1 MKPAWRQYL
10 PIMTWLPE
18 YTRQAASKDG
28 VAALIVTLML
38 VPQSLAYAIVAGLPP
53 VYGLYASILPLV
65 AYTLLGTSKT
75 LAVGPVAVISL
86 MTAEAIAPLHD
97 VGTHAYVTAAAT
109 LAFLSGLMLLIMAM
123 FRLGFLTT
131 FLSHSVLSGFMTAS
145 GVLIVLGQ
153 LPKLLGL
160 SAADGSLSE
169 RFANVHYPTLWL
181 GVGSLVL
188 LALGRRYL
196 SSFLQTLGCPMSWA
210 SHITKLLPVIVM
222 VVSILLVY
230 SFPNSTQ
237 GVSVVGAIPSGLPSF
252 VMPVFETNLVVQ
264 LLPAALLISVVGFVE
279 SASVGQT
286 LAAKRRQRIEPNQEL
301 IALGGANIASA
312 IQGGFPVTG
321 GLSRSVVNYDAG
333 AETPLAGMLTAIGI
347 GITVLYFTPLF
358 SYLPHAVLAA
368 IIIVA
373 VSALIDIKAIFT
385 TWRAAKSD
393 GVVMLI
399 TIAGVLFINIE
410 WGIIIGVL
418 LSLVIFLW
426 RTSQPHIAVVGLIEG
441 SEHFRNVQRFQVK
454 QSKTVLTLRI
464 DESLYF
470 ANARYLEDKIPEY
483 LASYPETQHLV
494 LMLSGVNRIDSSALE
509 SLHLIAER
517 VAQSG
522 ITMHLS
528 EVKGPVMDEI
538 QRSTFL
544 EHFTG
549 QIFISQFQA
558 FSHLTQA
565 EHPDEDWRI

>member
-1 MKPAWRQYL
+1 MKLAWRQYL
-10 PIMTWLPE
+10 PIVTWLPE

-28 VAALIVTLML
+28 VAAIIVTLML

-109 LAFLSGLMLLIMAM
+109 LAFLSGLMLLIMAV

-160 SAADGSLSE
+160 SVADGSLSE

-393 GVVMLI
+393 GVVMLS
-399 TIAGVLFINIE
+399 TIVGVLFINIE

-558 FSHLTQA
+558 FSYLTQA

>member
-1 MKPAWRQYL
+1 MKLAWRQYL
-10 PIMTWLPE
+10 PIVTWLPE

-28 VAALIVTLML
+28 VAAIIVTLML

-109 LAFLSGLMLLIMAM
+109 LAFLSGLMLLIMAV

-145 GVLIVLGQ
+145 GVLIIWGQ

-160 SAADGSLSE
+160 SVADGSLNE
-169 RFANVHYPTLWL
+169 VLAAVHYPTLWL
-181 GVGSLVL
+181 GLGSLVL
-188 LALGRRYL
+188 LVLGRRYF
-196 SSFLQTLGCPMSWA
+196 SSLLQNLGCSASWA

-393 GVVMLI
+393 GVVMLS
-399 TIAGVLFINIE
+399 TIVGVLFINIE

-558 FSHLTQA
+558 FSYLTQA
-565 EHPDEDWRI
+565 EHPDEDRRI

>member
-109 LAFLSGLMLLIMAM
+109 LAFLSGLMLLIMAV

-145 GVLIVLGQ
+145 GVVIIWGQ

-160 SAADGSLSE
+160 SAASDSLAE
-169 RFANVHYPTLWL
+169 VLAAVHYPTLWL
-181 GVGSLVL
+181 GLASLVL
-188 LALGRRYL
+188 LLLGRRYFA
-196 SSFLQTLGCPMSWA
+196 SVLQSLGCSASWA
-210 SHITKLLPVIVM
+210 GHITKLLPVIVM

-237 GVSVVGAIPSGLPSF
+237 GVSVVGVIPSGLPSF

-373 VSALIDIKAIFT
+373 VSALIDFKAIFT

-393 GVVMLI
+393 GVVMLS

>member
-1 MKPAWRQYL
+1 MKLAWRQYL
-10 PIMTWLPE
+10 PIVTWLPE

-28 VAALIVTLML
+28 VAAIIVTLML

-109 LAFLSGLMLLIMAM
+109 LAFLSGLMLLIMAV

-145 GVLIVLGQ
+145 GVLIIWGQ

-160 SAADGSLSE
+160 SVADGSLNE
-169 RFANVHYPTLWL
+169 VLAAVHYPTLWL
-181 GVGSLVL
+181 GLGSLVL
-188 LALGRRYL
+188 LVLGRRYF
-196 SSFLQTLGCPMSWA
+196 SSLLQNLGCSASWA
-210 SHITKLLPVIVM
+210 GHITKLLPVMVM
-222 VVSILLVY
+222 VASILIIDY
-230 SFPNSTQ
+230 FPQHTQ
-237 GVSVVGAIPSGLPSF
+237 GVSVVGTIPTGLPSL
-252 VMPVFETNLVVQ
+252 VMPVFETNLMVQ

-385 TWRAAKSD
+385 TWRTAKSD
-393 GVVMLI
+393 GVVMLS
-399 TIAGVLFINIE
+399 TIVGVLFINIE

-538 QRSTFL
+538 QHSTFL

-558 FSHLTQA
+558 FSYLTQA
-565 EHPDEDWRI
+565 EPPDEDWRI

>member
-1 MKPAWRQYL
+1 MKLAWRQYL
-10 PIMTWLPE
+10 PIVTWLPE

-28 VAALIVTLML
+28 VAAIIVTLML

-109 LAFLSGLMLLIMAM
+109 LAFLSGLMLLIMAV

-160 SAADGSLSE
+160 SVADGSLSE

-393 GVVMLI
+393 GVVMLS
-399 TIAGVLFINIE
+399 TIVGVLFINIE

-558 FSHLTQA
+558 FSYLTQA
-565 EHPDEDWRI
+565 EHPDEDRRI

>member
-10 PIMTWLPE
+10 PIVTWLPA

-28 VAALIVTLML
+28 VAAIIVTLML

-109 LAFLSGLMLLIMAM
+109 LAFLSGLMLLIMAV

-145 GVLIVLGQ
+145 GVVIIWGQ

-160 SAADGSLSE
+160 SAASDSLAE
-169 RFANVHYPTLWL
+169 VLAAVHYPTLWL
-181 GVGSLVL
+181 GLASLVL
-188 LALGRRYL
+188 LLLGRRYFA
-196 SSFLQTLGCPMSWA
+196 SVLQNLGCSASWA
-210 SHITKLLPVIVM
+210 GHISKLLPVMVM
-222 VVSILLVY
+222 VASILIIHY
-230 SFPNSTQ
+230 FPLQTQ
-237 GVSVVGAIPSGLPSF
+237 GVSVVGAIPTGLPSF

-301 IALGGANIASA
+301 VALGGANIASA

-393 GVVMLI
+393 GVVMLS

-509 SLHLIAER
+509 SLYLIAER
-517 VAQSG
+517 VSQSG
-522 ITMHLS
+522 ISMHLS
-528 EVKGPVMDEI
+528 EVKGPVMDEMR
-538 QRSTFL
+538 RSTFL

>member
-28 VAALIVTLML
+28 VAALVVTLML

-109 LAFLSGLMLLIMAM
+109 LAFLSGLMLLIMAV

-160 SAADGSLSE
+160 SVADGSLSE

-393 GVVMLI
+393 GVVMLS
-399 TIAGVLFINIE
+399 TIVGVLFINIE

-558 FSHLTQA
+558 FSYLTQA
-565 EHPDEDWRI
+565 EHPDEDRRI

>member
-10 PIMTWLPE
+10 PIVTWLPA

-28 VAALIVTLML
+28 VAAIIVTLML

-109 LAFLSGLMLLIMAM
+109 LAFLSGLMLLIMAV

-145 GVLIVLGQ
+145 GVVIIWGQ

-160 SAADGSLSE
+160 SAASDSLAE
-169 RFANVHYPTLWL
+169 VLAAVHYPTLWMGL
-181 GVGSLVL
+181 GSLVL
-188 LALGRRYL
+188 LLLGRRYFA
-196 SSFLQTLGCPMSWA
+196 SVLQNLGCSASWA
-210 SHITKLLPVIVM
+210 GHISKLLPVMVM
-222 VVSILLVY
+222 VASILIIHY
-230 SFPNSTQ
+230 FPHHTQ
-237 GVSVVGAIPSGLPSF
+237 GVSVVGAIPTGLPSF
-252 VMPVFETNLVVQ
+252 VMPVFEANLVVQ

-333 AETPLAGMLTAIGI
+333 AETPLASMLTAIGI

-393 GVVMLI
+393 GVVMLS

-528 EVKGPVMDEI
+528 EVKGPVMDEMR
-538 QRSTFL
+538 RSTFL

>member
-10 PIMTWLPE
+10 PIVTWLPE

-97 VGTHAYVTAAAT
+97 VGTDAYVTAAAT
-109 LAFLSGLMLLIMAM
+109 LAFLSGLMLLIMAV

-160 SAADGSLSE
+160 SVADGSLSE
-169 RFANVHYPTLWL
+169 RFADVHYPTLWL

>member
-1 MKPAWRQYL
+1 MKLAWRQYL
-10 PIMTWLPE
+10 PIVTWLPK

-86 MTAEAIAPLHD
+86 MTAEAIAPLYD
-97 VGTHAYVTAAAT
+97 VGTHAYITAAAT
-109 LAFLSGLMLLIMAM
+109 LAFLSGLMLLIMAV

-160 SAADGSLSE
+160 SVADGSLSE
-169 RFANVHYPTLWL
+169 RFADVHYPTLWL

-237 GVSVVGAIPSGLPSF
+237 GVSVVGAIPSGLPSL
-252 VMPVFETNLVVQ
+252 VMPVFEINLMVQ

-333 AETPLAGMLTAIGI
+333 AETPLAGMLIAIGI

-393 GVVMLI
+393 GVVMLS
-399 TIAGVLFINIE
+399 TIFGVLFINIE

>member
-10 PIMTWLPE
+10 PIVTWLPA

-28 VAALIVTLML
+28 VAAIIVTLML

-109 LAFLSGLMLLIMAM
+109 LAFLSGLMLLIMAV

-145 GVLIVLGQ
+145 GVVIIWGQ

-160 SAADGSLSE
+160 SAASDSLAE
-169 RFANVHYPTLWL
+169 VLAAVHYPTLWL
-181 GVGSLVL
+181 GLASLVL
-188 LALGRRYL
+188 LLLGRRY
-196 SSFLQTLGCPMSWA
+196 FAPVLQSLGCSASWA
-210 SHITKLLPVIVM
+210 GHITKLLPVMVM
-222 VVSILLVY
+222 VASILIIY
-230 SFPNSTQ
+230 YFPHHAQ
-237 GVSVVGAIPSGLPSF
+237 GVSAVGAIPTGLPSF
-252 VMPVFETNLVVQ
+252 VMPVFEANLVVQ

-301 IALGGANIASA
+301 VALGGANIASA

-393 GVVMLI
+393 GVVMLS

-528 EVKGPVMDEI
+528 EVKGPVMDEMR
-538 QRSTFL
+538 RSTFL

>member
-1 MKPAWRQYL
+1 MKLAWRQYL
-10 PIMTWLPE
+10 PIVTWLPE

-28 VAALIVTLML
+28 VAAIIVTLML

-109 LAFLSGLMLLIMAM
+109 LAFLSGLMLLIMAV

-145 GVLIVLGQ
+145 GVVIILGQ

-160 SAADGSLSE
+160 SVADGSLNE
-169 RFANVHYPTLWL
+169 VLAAVHYPTLWL
-181 GVGSLVL
+181 GLGSLVL
-188 LALGRRYL
+188 LVLGRRYF
-196 SSFLQTLGCPMSWA
+196 SSLLQNLGCSASWA
-210 SHITKLLPVIVM
+210 GHITKLLPVMVM
-222 VVSILLVY
+222 VASILIIDY
-230 SFPNSTQ
+230 FPQHTQ
-237 GVSVVGAIPSGLPSF
+237 GVSVVGAIPTGLPSF
-252 VMPVFETNLVVQ
+252 VMPVFEINLMVQ

-393 GVVMLI
+393 GVVMLS
-399 TIAGVLFINIE
+399 TIVGVLFINIE

-558 FSHLTQA
+558 FSYLTQA

>member
-109 LAFLSGLMLLIMAM
+109 LAFLSGLMLLIMAV

-145 GVLIVLGQ
+145 GVVIVLGQ

-160 SAADGSLSE
+160 SVADGSLSE
-169 RFANVHYPTLWL
+169 RFADVHYPTLWL

-237 GVSVVGAIPSGLPSF
+237 GVSVVGAIPSGLPSL
-252 VMPVFETNLVVQ
+252 VMPVFEINLMVQ

-333 AETPLAGMLTAIGI
+333 AETPLAGMLIAIGI

-393 GVVMLI
+393 GVVMLS
-399 TIAGVLFINIE
+399 TIFGVLFINIE

-483 LASYPETQHLV
+483 LASYPEPQHLV

-558 FSHLTQA
+558 FSYLTQA
-565 EHPDEDWRI
+565 EHPDEDRRI

>member
-10 PIMTWLPE
+10 PIVTWLPA

-28 VAALIVTLML
+28 VAAIIVTLML

-109 LAFLSGLMLLIMAM
+109 LAFLSGLMLLIMAV

-145 GVLIVLGQ
+145 GVVIIWGQ

-160 SAADGSLSE
+160 SAASDSLAE
-169 RFANVHYPTLWL
+169 VLAAVHYPTLWL
-181 GVGSLVL
+181 GLASLVL
-188 LALGRRYL
+188 LLLGRRYFA
-196 SSFLQTLGCPMSWA
+196 SVLQNLGCSASWA
-210 SHITKLLPVIVM
+210 GHISKLLPVMVM
-222 VVSILLVY
+222 VASILIIHY
-230 SFPNSTQ
+230 FPLQTQ
-237 GVSVVGAIPSGLPSF
+237 GVSVVGAIPTGLPSF

-301 IALGGANIASA
+301 VALGGANIASA

-393 GVVMLI
+393 GVVMLS

-517 VAQSG
+517 VSQSG
-522 ITMHLS
+522 ISMHLS
-528 EVKGPVMDEI
+528 EVKGPVMDEMR
-538 QRSTFL
+538 RSTFL

>member
-1 MKPAWRQYL
+1 MKLAWRQYL
-10 PIMTWLPE
+10 PIVTWLPE

-28 VAALIVTLML
+28 VAAIIVTLML

-109 LAFLSGLMLLIMAM
+109 LAFLSGLMLLIMAV

>member
-1 MKPAWRQYL
+1 
-10 PIMTWLPE
+10 
-18 YTRQAASKDG
+18 
-28 VAALIVTLML
+28 
-38 VPQSLAYAIVAGLPP
+38 
-53 VYGLYASILPLV
+53 
-65 AYTLLGTSKT
+65 
-75 LAVGPVAVISL
+75 
-86 MTAEAIAPLHD
+86 
-97 VGTHAYVTAAAT
+97 
-109 LAFLSGLMLLIMAM
+109 
-123 FRLGFLTT
+123 
-131 FLSHSVLSGFMTAS
+131 
-145 GVLIVLGQ
+145 
-153 LPKLLGL
+153 
-160 SAADGSLSE
+160 
-169 RFANVHYPTLWL
+169 
-181 GVGSLVL
+181 
-188 LALGRRYL
+188 
-196 SSFLQTLGCPMSWA
+196 
-210 SHITKLLPVIVM
+210 
-222 VVSILLVY
+222 
-230 SFPNSTQ
+230 
-237 GVSVVGAIPSGLPSF
+237 
-252 VMPVFETNLVVQ
+252 MPVFETNLVVQ

-393 GVVMLI
+393 GVVMLS
-399 TIAGVLFINIE
+399 TIVGVLFINIE

-558 FSHLTQA
+558 FSYLTQA